1 MGFPEAAYTL
11 MEIEAILGAGVKGV
25 KQVAHGAWDFT
36 DTANKVITT
45 GLTVD
50 PAKTIVLIDNNISG
64 MVSGFSFSSAQYGL
78 VGNSILRDITSTTIT
93 VTPCYAQ
100 VGTGTNRVYGSISW
114 QLVEFY

>member
-1 MGFPEAAYTL
+1 MGYEGAAF
-11 MEIEAILGAGVKGV
+11 AILEIAKKIDAGVKGV